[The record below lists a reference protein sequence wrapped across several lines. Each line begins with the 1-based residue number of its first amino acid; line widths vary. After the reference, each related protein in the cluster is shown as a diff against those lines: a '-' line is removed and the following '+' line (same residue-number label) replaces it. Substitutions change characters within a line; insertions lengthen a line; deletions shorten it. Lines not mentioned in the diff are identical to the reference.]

1 MVVVMICT
9 WREGFFVSKDLYSLE
24 PGLVGIILRNGL
36 LPGSMHSSSN
46 SSANAF
52 FVPSSL
58 FMSRHAP
65 DIRKLF

>member
-1 MVVVMICT
+1 MKAT
-9 WREGFFVSKDLYSLE
+9 FVSEDLFSLE

-52 FVPSSL
+52 FVPSSVSL
-58 FMSRHAP
+58 HVAACTGY
-65 DIRKLF
+65 